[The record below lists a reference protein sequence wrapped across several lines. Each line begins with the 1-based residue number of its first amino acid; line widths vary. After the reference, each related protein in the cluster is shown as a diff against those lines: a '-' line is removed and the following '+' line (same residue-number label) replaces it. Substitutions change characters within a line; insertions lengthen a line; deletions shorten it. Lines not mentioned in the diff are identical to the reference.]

1 MMAFESFSAVRVMTL
16 VYHSKAGSV
25 GPAASGFD
33 QQTKDV
39 LAAVENL
46 VGDGRKAKGG
56 SILRYS
62 GVEVGGL
69 DIPDARRIGVCRV
82 KVGVT
87 EAEGIT
93 TSAVEVLKVKTG
105 VSLAKEVISE
115 LKAGRRREA
124 RTAC

>member
-1 MMAFESFSAVRVMTL
+1 M
-16 VYHSKAGSV
+16 
-25 GPAASGFD
+25 
-33 QQTKDV
+33 KDV

-46 VGDGRKAKGG
+46 VGEGRKAKGG
-56 SILRYS
+56 SVLWYS

-69 DIPDARRIGVCRV
+69 DIPDARRISGCRV

-93 TSAVEVLKVKTG
+93 ASTVEVLEVKAG
-105 VSLAKEVISE
+105 VSLAKEVMFE
-115 LKAGRRREA
+115 LKAGCRRKA